1 MTGATRGSDTFN
13 PVLRDNVRVAL
24 SALQHSRD
32 AVMICVTHQQIK
44 AIPMAHRIVALNRG
58 CIEQFLS
65 PMGQDCP
72 SATGLGNTFFD
83 LNFAPSGAHVS
94 DSVGRVMR
102 RLAASARPA

>member
-1 MTGATRGSDTFN
+1 MTGATRGSDTFD

-32 AVMICVTHQQIK
+32 AVMICVTHHQIK

-58 CIEQFLS
+58 RIEQILS

-72 SATGLGNTFFD
+72 PAAGFGNTFFG

-94 DSVGRVMR
+94 DSAGRVMR
-102 RLAASARPA
+102 RLAASARAA